1 MLRFSNIMFQPLWS
15 RAYIRNVQICFSE
28 NFGTEGRGGYFDN
41 YGIIRDVMQNH
52 LLQVMA
58 LFAMEEPA
66 SLDAEDIR
74 NEKVKVIKSIRPID
88 MDNVVLGQYKGRKE
102 GVLTFQGILMTIPCP
117 RLAVPDVRRDG
128 ALHRQRA
135 MGRRA
140 VHDEGW

>member
-1 MLRFSNIMFQPLWS
+1 
-15 RAYIRNVQICFSE
+15 
-28 NFGTEGRGGYFDN
+28 
-41 YGIIRDVMQNH
+41 MQNH

-117 RLAVPDVRRDG
+117 PARGARRSPRWRSSSTTRDG
-128 ALHRQRA
+128 TACRS
-135 MGRRA
+135 
-140 VHDEGW
+140 